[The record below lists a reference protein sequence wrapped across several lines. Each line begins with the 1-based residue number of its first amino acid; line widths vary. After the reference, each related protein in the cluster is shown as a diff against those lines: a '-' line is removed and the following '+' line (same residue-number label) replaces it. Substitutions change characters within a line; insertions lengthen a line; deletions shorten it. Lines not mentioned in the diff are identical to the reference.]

1 MFDVEC
7 WLLDVSMMLKP
18 IFKFFSS
25 LKLTV
30 TCLVCGCILV
40 FWGTLA
46 QVHLGLFKAQ
56 SEFFRSFLIYWQ
68 PAGTSFHIPIFPGGY
83 LIGTVLL
90 INLLGAHLR
99 YYQPGKR
106 KIGIMLI
113 HLGVVLLL
121 VGQMLTDFLARESAL
136 HLRIGE
142 TKNYSEADR
151 AYELAVIDVTDK
163 DSDRVVAIPS
173 SVLVRRARV
182 AVPEMP
188 FTVSAKTF
196 YANSELAEK
205 AAPGFAPVKT
215 TAGAGSDLWWHEA
228 PRVTAMD
235 RVDLPS
241 AIVEIATPQGSL
253 GTFLVSAMLAQPQ
266 AFTANHR
273 TYEMLLRPERFYMP
287 FSLHLMEFHHD
298 KYPGTDIPKNFSS
311 RVRLQNLENGEDREA
326 LIYMN
331 NPLRYQGETFYQAS
345 FDTDDGGS
353 ILQVVHNPGWLTPY
367 VACVMVAAGLTWQ
380 FLSHLI
386 PFLKRRMAGAGAAV
400 PPPAANVRRGKTNN
414 RRNAVSSRK

>member
-1 MFDVEC
+1 
-7 WLLDVSMMLKP
+7 MLQTL
-18 IFKFFSS
+18 FKFFSS
-25 LKLTV
+25 LRLTV

-56 SEFFRSFLIYWQ
+56 SEFFRSFLIYW
-68 PAGTSFHIPIFPGGY
+68 PLDGTAPHIPVFPGGY
-83 LIGTVLL
+83 LVGTVLL
-90 INLLGAHLR
+90 INLLAAHLR

-106 KIGIMLI
+106 KIGIVLI

-121 VGQMLTDFLARESAL
+121 LGQMLTDVLARESAL

-151 AYELAVIDVTDK
+151 AYELAVIDTTDK
-163 DSDRVVAIPS
+163 DSDKVVAIPS
-173 SVLVRRARV
+173 SVLVRRG
-182 AVPEMP
+182 AVSDPEMP
-188 FTVSAKTF
+188 FTVRAKTY
-196 YANSELAEK
+196 YANSDLAVTN
-205 AAPGFAPVKT
+205 AAGFAPVKT
-215 TAGAGSDLWWHEA
+215 TAGGGTDLWWREL

-235 RVDLPS
+235 RVDIPS
-241 AIVEIATPQGSL
+241 AVVEIATPQGSL
-253 GTFLVSAMLAQPQ
+253 GTFLVSAMLSQPQ
-266 AFTANHR
+266 EFTFNHR
-273 TYEMLLRPERFYMP
+273 TYTMLLRPERFYLP

-298 KYPGTDIPKNFSS
+298 RYPGTDIPKNFSS
-311 RVRLQNLENGEDREA
+311 RVRLQNLANGENREV

-367 VACVMVAAGLTWQ
+367 FACVMVAIGLTWQ

-386 PFLKRRMAGAGAAV
+386 PFLKRRMAV
-400 PPPAANVRRGKTNN
+400 PSPAAAAPAGNARRNKSNH
-414 RRNAVSSRK
+414 RRNAVGSRR

>member
-1 MFDVEC
+1 
-7 WLLDVSMMLKP
+7 MLKAL
-18 IFKFFSS
+18 FKFFSS

-30 TCLVCGCILV
+30 TCLTLGCILV

-56 SEFFRSFLIYWQ
+56 SEFFRSFLIYW
-68 PAGTSFHIPIFPGGY
+68 PLDGTAPHIPIFPGGY
-83 LIGTVLL
+83 LLGTVLL
-90 INLLGAHLR
+90 INLMAAHLR

-106 KIGIMLI
+106 KIGIALI

-121 VGQMLTDFLARESAL
+121 VGQMLTDVLSRESAL
-136 HLRIGE
+136 HFRIGE

-151 AYELAVIDVTDK
+151 AYELAVIDTTEK
-163 DSDRVVAIPS
+163 DSEKVVAIPC
-173 SVLVRRARV
+173 SVLVRRGTV
-182 AVPEMP
+182 SDSELP

-196 YANSELAEK
+196 YANAELTETK
-205 AAPGFAPVKT
+205 AAGFEPVKI
-215 TAGAGSDLWWHEA
+215 TAGIGAGFWWREL

-235 RVDLPS
+235 RVDQPS
-241 AIVEIATPQGSL
+241 AVVEIAAPRGGP
-253 GTFLVSAMLAQPQ
+253 GTFLVSAMLVQPQ
-266 AFTANHR
+266 QFTYDNH

-287 FSLHLMEFHHD
+287 FSLRLLEFHHD

-311 RVRLQNLENGEDREA
+311 RVRLQNLDTRESREV

-345 FDTDDGGS
+345 YDPDDGGS
-353 ILQVVHNPGWLTPY
+353 ILQVVHNPSWLTPY
-367 VACVMVAAGLTWQ
+367 LSCVMVGVGLTWQ

-386 PFLKRRMAGAGAAV
+386 PFLKRRMAGSGNAGG
-400 PPPAANVRRGKTNN
+400 PPANGAVRGNSG
-414 RRNAVSSRK
+414 RRNAVVSGKEKKRS

>member
-1 MFDVEC
+1 
-7 WLLDVSMMLKP
+7 MLK
-18 IFKFFSS
+18 ILFKFFSS

-56 SEFFRSFLIYWQ
+56 SEFFRSFVIYW
-68 PAGTSFHIPIFPGGY
+68 PLDGTAPHIPVFPGGY
-83 LIGTVLL
+83 LLGTVLL
-90 INLLGAHLR
+90 INLLAAHLR

-106 KIGIMLI
+106 KIGIALI

-121 VGQMLTDFLARESAL
+121 VGQMLTDVLARESAL

-151 AYELAVIDVTDK
+151 AYELAVIDTTEK
-163 DSDRVVAIPS
+163 DSDKIVAIPT
-173 SVLVRRARV
+173 SVLVRRA
-182 AVPEMP
+182 AVSDAGMP
-188 FTVSAKTF
+188 FVVRAKTF
-196 YANSELAEK
+196 YANSDLAEK
-205 AAPGFAPVKT
+205 TAPGFAPVKT
-215 TAGAGSDLWWHEA
+215 TAGAGSELWWREL

-241 AIVEIATPQGSL
+241 AIVEIATPQGNL
-253 GTFLVSAMLAQPQ
+253 GTFLVSAMLNQPQ
-266 AFTANHR
+266 QFTFNQH

-311 RVRLQNLENGEDREA
+311 RVRLQNVENGENREA

-367 VACVMVAAGLTWQ
+367 FACVMVAVGLTWQ

-386 PFLKRRMAGAGAAV
+386 PFLKRRMAAPGAAAA
-400 PPPAANVRRGKTNN
+400 PPAGRAGQSKSNN
-414 RRNAVSSRK
+414 RRNAVGSRK

>member
-1 MFDVEC
+1 
-7 WLLDVSMMLKP
+7 MLKD

-30 TCLVCGCILV
+30 ACLALGCILV

-56 SEFFRSFLIYWQ
+56 NEFFRSFLIYWQ
-68 PAGTSFHIPIFPGGY
+68 PAGASFRIPIFPGGY

-90 INLLGAHLR
+90 INLLAAHLR

-106 KIGIMLI
+106 KIGIVLI

-121 VGQMLTDFLARESAL
+121 LGQFLTDWLSRESVL

-151 AYELAVIDVTDK
+151 AYELAVIDTTDK
-163 DSDRVVAIPS
+163 NYDTVVAIPCRR
-173 SVLVRRARV
+173 LAGGGAVRD
-182 AVPEMP
+182 PEMP
-188 FTVSAKTF
+188 FTVRAKTF

-205 AAPGFAPVKT
+205 DAPGFEPVKT
-215 TAGAGSDLWWHEA
+215 TAGLGTDFWWRQV
-228 PRVTAMD
+228 PRETAMN

-241 AIVEIATPQGSL
+241 AAVEIVTPQGSL
-253 GTFLVSAMLAQPQ
+253 GTFLVSAMLTQPQ
-266 AFTANHR
+266 HFTWAGR
-273 TYEMLLRPERFYMP
+273 TYEMLLRPERFYLP
-287 FSLHLMEFHHD
+287 FSLTLLNFRHD

-311 RVRLQNLENGEDREA
+311 RLRLQNLNNGEDRQV

-331 NPLRYQGETFYQAS
+331 NPLRYEGETFYQAS
-345 FDTDDGGS
+345 YDPDDHGS
-353 ILQVVHNPGWLTPY
+353 VLQVVHNPSWLTPY
-367 VACVMVAAGLTWQ
+367 FACVLVAVGLTWQ

-386 PFLKRRMAGAGAAV
+386 PFLKRR
-400 PPPAANVRRGKTNN
+400 KQ
-414 RRNAVSSRK
+414 

>member
-1 MFDVEC
+1 
-7 WLLDVSMMLKP
+7 MLKDL
-18 IFKFFSS
+18 FKLFSS

-30 TCLVCGCILV
+30 TCLALGCILV

-56 SEFFRSFLIYWQ
+56 NEFFRSFLIYWQ
-68 PAGTSFHIPIFPGGY
+68 PAGASFQIPVFPGGY

-90 INLLGAHLR
+90 INLMAAHLR

-106 KIGIMLI
+106 KIGIALI

-136 HLRIGE
+136 HVRIGE

-151 AYELAVIDVTDK
+151 AYELAVIDTTDK
-163 DSDRVVAIPS
+163 DSEKVVAIPC
-173 SVLVRRARV
+173 SVLVRRG
-182 AVPEMP
+182 AVGGSEMP
-188 FTVSAKTF
+188 FTVRAKTF
-196 YANSELAEK
+196 YANSELMETQ
-205 AAPGFAPVKT
+205 AAGFEPVKT
-215 TAGAGSDLWWHEA
+215 SAGLGAGFWWREL

-235 RVDLPS
+235 RVDAPS
-241 AIVEIATPQGSL
+241 AVVEITSPQGSL
-253 GTFLVSAMLAQPQ
+253 GTFLVSALLNQPQ
-266 AFTANHR
+266 PFTFNNRA
-273 TYEMLLRPERFYMP
+273 YEMLLRPERFYMP

-311 RVRLQNLENGEDREA
+311 RVRLQNLDNGENREV

-345 FDTDDGGS
+345 YDPDDGGS
-353 ILQVVHNPGWLTPY
+353 ILQVVHNPSWLTPY
-367 VACVMVAAGLTWQ
+367 LSCVMVGIGLLWQ

-386 PFLKRRMAGAGAAV
+386 PFLKRRMAGSANATVPNARVPVGGATNRRDAGA
-400 PPPAANVRRGKTNN
+400 RRKEKKK
-414 RRNAVSSRK
+414 S

>member
-1 MFDVEC
+1 
-7 WLLDVSMMLKP
+7 MLKAV
-18 IFKFFSS
+18 FKFFSS

-30 TCLVCGCILV
+30 TCLALGCVLV

-56 SEFFRSFLIYWQ
+56 NEFFRSFFIYWQ
-68 PAGTSFHIPIFPGGY
+68 PAGASFQIPVFPGGY
-83 LIGTVLL
+83 LLGTVLL
-90 INLLGAHLR
+90 INLLAAHTR

-106 KIGIMLI
+106 KIGIALI

-121 VGQMLTDFLARESAL
+121 VGQFLTDFLSRESAL

-142 TKNYSEADR
+142 TKNYSEAQR
-151 AYELAVIDVTDK
+151 AYELAVIDTTDK
-163 DSDRVVAIPS
+163 NSEKVVAIPCS
-173 SVLVRRARV
+173 LLVRQGEAGN
-182 AVPEMP
+182 AELP
-188 FTVSAKTF
+188 FTVRKKTF

-205 AAPGFAPVKT
+205 ETTGYLPVKT
-215 TAGAGSDLWWHEA
+215 TAGNGNGFWWREV
-228 PRVTAMD
+228 PRETEMD

-241 AIVEIATPQGSL
+241 AVVEIAAPQGSL

-266 AFTANHR
+266 SFAFNNR

-287 FSLHLMEFHHD
+287 FSLTLLQFHHD
-298 KYPGTDIPKNFSS
+298 RYPGTDIPKNFSS
-311 RVRLQNLENGEDREA
+311 RVRLQNLDNGENREV

-345 FDTDDGGS
+345 YDPDDGGS
-353 ILQVVHNPGWLTPY
+353 ILQVVHNPSWLTPY
-367 VACVMVAAGLTWQ
+367 LSCVMVAIGLTWQ

-386 PFLKRRMAGAGAAV
+386 PFLKRRTV
-400 PPPAANVRRGKTNN
+400 K
-414 RRNAVSSRK
+414 

>member
-1 MFDVEC
+1 
-7 WLLDVSMMLKP
+7 MLKP

-30 TCLVCGCILV
+30 TCLALGCILV

-56 SEFFRSFLIYWQ
+56 SEYFRSFFIYWQ
-68 PAGTSFHIPIFPGGY
+68 PPGASFQIPFFPGGY
-83 LIGTVLL
+83 FLGTVLL
-90 INLLGAHLR
+90 INLMAAHLR

-106 KIGIMLI
+106 KIGIALI

-121 VGQMLTDFLARESAL
+121 VGQMLTDVLSRESAL
-136 HLRIGE
+136 HFRIGE

-151 AYELAVIDVTDK
+151 AYELAVIDKTET
-163 DSDRVVAIPS
+163 DSDKVVAIPC
-173 SVLVRRARV
+173 SVLVRRG
-182 AVPEMP
+182 AVRDSEMP

-196 YANSELAEK
+196 YANSELMETK
-205 AAPGFAPVKT
+205 AAGFEPVKT
-215 TAGAGSDLWWHEA
+215 TAGIGAGFWWREL

-235 RVDLPS
+235 RVDQPS
-241 AIVEIATPQGSL
+241 AVVEIATPQGSL
-253 GTFLVSAMLAQPQ
+253 GTFLVSAMLVQPQ
-266 AFTANHR
+266 QFTFNNH

-287 FSLHLMEFHHD
+287 FSLRLLEFHHD

-311 RVRLQNLENGEDREA
+311 RVRLQNLDTRESREV

-345 FDTDDGGS
+345 YDPDDGGS
-353 ILQVVHNPGWLTPY
+353 ILQVVHNPSWLTPY
-367 VACVMVAAGLTWQ
+367 LSCVMVGVGLTWQ

-386 PFLKRRMAGAGAAV
+386 PFLKRRLAGPGSAGVPPASGAA
-400 PPPAANVRRGKTNN
+400 PGNPG
-414 RRNAVSSRK
+414 RRNAAVSGKEKKRS

>member
-1 MFDVEC
+1 
-7 WLLDVSMMLKP
+7 MLKAL
-18 IFKFFSS
+18 FKFFSS

-30 TCLVCGCILV
+30 TCLALGCILV

-56 SEFFRSFLIYWQ
+56 NEFFRSFLVYWQ
-68 PAGTSFHIPIFPGGY
+68 PAGAPFQIPIFPGGY
-83 LIGTVLL
+83 FIGTVLL
-90 INLLGAHLR
+90 INLLAAHLR

-106 KIGIMLI
+106 KIGIALI

-151 AYELAVIDVTDK
+151 AYELAVTDTTDK
-163 DSDRVVAIPS
+163 DSAKVVAIPG
-173 SVLVRRARV
+173 SVLVRRGGATE
-182 AVPEMP
+182 PELP
-188 FTVSAKTF
+188 FAIRAKTF
-196 YANSELAEK
+196 YANSELSEK
-205 AAPGFAPVKT
+205 SAAGFEPVKT
-215 TAGAGSDLWWHEA
+215 TAGTGSNFWWREV
-228 PRVTAMD
+228 PRETAMD

-241 AIVEIATPQGSL
+241 AIVEVATSQGSL
-253 GTFLVSAMLAQPQ
+253 GTFLVSAMLTQPQ
-266 AFTANHR
+266 PFTFNSR
-273 TYEMLLRPERFYMP
+273 SYEMLLRPERFYMP
-287 FSLHLMEFHHD
+287 FSLHLIEFHHD

-311 RVRLQNLENGEDREA
+311 RVRLRNLDNGENREV

-345 FDTDDGGS
+345 YDPDDGGS
-353 ILQVVHNPGWLTPY
+353 ILQVVHNPSWLTPY
-367 VACVMVAAGLTWQ
+367 LSCVMVGIGLLWQ

-386 PFLKRRMAGAGAAV
+386 PFLKRRMADPGNV
-400 PPPAANVRRGKTNN
+400 TVPAASGPVRDDTAG
-414 RRNAVSSRK
+414 RRDASAPRKEKRKS

>member
-1 MFDVEC
+1 
-7 WLLDVSMMLKP
+7 MLKAL
-18 IFKFFSS
+18 FKFFSS

-30 TCLVCGCILV
+30 ACLALGCILV

-56 SEFFRSFLIYWQ
+56 NEFFRSLLVYWQ
-68 PAGTSFHIPIFPGGY
+68 PAGASFQIPIFPGGY
-83 LIGTVLL
+83 FIGTVLL
-90 INLLGAHLR
+90 INLLAAHLR

-106 KIGIMLI
+106 KIGIALI

-151 AYELAVIDVTDK
+151 AYELAVIDTTDK
-163 DSDRVVAIPS
+163 DSAKVVAIPG
-173 SVLVRRARV
+173 SVLVRRGGATE
-182 AVPEMP
+182 PELP
-188 FTVSAKTF
+188 FAIRAKTF
-196 YANSELAEK
+196 YANSELADTNT
-205 AAPGFAPVKT
+205 AGFEPVKT
-215 TAGAGSDLWWHEA
+215 TVGAGSNFWWREV
-228 PRVTAMD
+228 PRETAMD

-241 AIVEIATPQGSL
+241 AIVEIITPQGSL
-253 GTFLVSAMLAQPQ
+253 GTFLVSAMLTQPQ
-266 AFTANHR
+266 PFTFNNR
-273 TYEMLLRPERFYMP
+273 SYELLLRPERFYMP
-287 FSLHLMEFHHD
+287 FSLHLIEFHHD

-311 RVRLQNLENGEDREA
+311 RVRLQNLDNGENREV

-345 FDTDDGGS
+345 YDPDDGGS
-353 ILQVVHNPGWLTPY
+353 ILQVVHNPSWLTPY
-367 VACVMVAAGLTWQ
+367 FSCVMVGIGLLWQ

-386 PFLKRRMAGAGAAV
+386 PFLKRRMAVSGSAGV
-400 PPPAANVRRGKTNN
+400 PAASGAVRGNSG
-414 RRNAVSSRK
+414 RRDAVAPRKEKKKS